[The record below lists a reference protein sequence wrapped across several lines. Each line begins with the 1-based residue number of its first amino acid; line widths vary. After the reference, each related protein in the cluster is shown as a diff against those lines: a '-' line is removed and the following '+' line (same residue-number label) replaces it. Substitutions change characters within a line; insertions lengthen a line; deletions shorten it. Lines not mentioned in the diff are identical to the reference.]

1 MKEAETFQSVSQVAI
16 NVILFLTHLQ
26 TISVTCDSEGD
37 GRNEESI
44 YTDNLKDYK
53 NSLALI
59 QCHVSVFLFSTESEI
74 LLLLRQDIL

>member
-1 MKEAETFQSVSQVAI
+1 M
-16 NVILFLTHLQ
+16 
-26 TISVTCDSEGD
+26 TCDSEGD
-37 GRNEESI
+37 GQNEEII

>member
-1 MKEAETFQSVSQVAI
+1 M
-16 NVILFLTHLQ
+16 
-26 TISVTCDSEGD
+26 TCDSEGD

-74 LLLLRQDIL
+74 FLLLHQDTV